1 MTLFDIELDREPQE
15 ETGLTDR
22 PTDRPTDRGA
32 LPV

>member
-15 ETGLTDR
+15 EAGLTDR

>member
-1 MTLFDIELDREPQE
+1 MTLFDIGLDREPQE
-15 ETGLTDR
+15 EAGLTDR